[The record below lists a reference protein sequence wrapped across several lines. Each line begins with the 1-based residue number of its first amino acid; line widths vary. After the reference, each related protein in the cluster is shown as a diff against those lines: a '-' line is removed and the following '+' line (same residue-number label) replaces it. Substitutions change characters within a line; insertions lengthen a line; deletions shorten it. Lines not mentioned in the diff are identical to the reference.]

1 LSSSF
6 PLVSV
11 ADDDIIRI
19 LCVVRQ
25 HDNRDEDEDDDE
37 GGFRVIGTTC
47 AHNIA
52 SVIVVVVKLCCVLS
66 VSRKKSI
73 LKSALSLSIFS
84 MFLLSDDD
92 ALSAPSFLRVL
103 CVLILSQSSFP
114 SFFFNSFPTSCSK
127 QSPI

>member
-1 LSSSF
+1 MRTSERRLDKMEFASLSSSF

-25 HDNRDEDEDDDE
+25 HDNRDEDEDDNE

-52 SVIVVVVKLCCVLS
+52 SVIDVVVKLCCVLS
-66 VSRKKSI
+66 VT
-73 LKSALSLSIFS
+73 ALCWGLGLFS
-84 MFLLSDDD
+84 ERLTPLLLS
-92 ALSAPSFLRVL
+92 PS
-103 CVLILSQSSFP
+103 
-114 SFFFNSFPTSCSK
+114 
-127 QSPI
+127 

>member
-1 LSSSF
+1 MLKQFTESGGQSVKLLIPLNSCTPNCGFGALLPTSKSTPRNSGRAEELRTSERRLDKTFALSSF

-11 ADDDIIRI
+11 DDDDIIRI

-37 GGFRVIGTTC
+37 GGLRVIGTTC

-66 VSRKKSI
+66 VSRKK
-73 LKSALSLSIFS
+73 
-84 MFLLSDDD
+84 
-92 ALSAPSFLRVL
+92 
-103 CVLILSQSSFP
+103 
-114 SFFFNSFPTSCSK
+114 
-127 QSPI
+127 